1 MNITKEWLETL
12 ASIHGVKPKIVRDA
26 LWPDTPNRSLAYFNS
41 YKNIRV
47 KYLEIIADTLKCS
60 VDEILRR
67 PYPSSAG
74 QTISGDNNHVGNVNI
89 NNDVESLKKIID
101 AQSQIITHQDAE
113 IKRMEQLTREQLSAK
128 DQQISELG
136 TRIDRLID
144 LAKQNG
150 NQ

>member
-12 ASIHGVKPKIVRDA
+12 ASKHGVKPKAIRDA
-26 LWPDTPNRSLAYFNS
+26 LWPDTPNRGLGYFNS

-47 KYLEIIADTLKCS
+47 KYLEIIADTLNCS

-67 PYPSSAG
+67 TYPAAAG
-74 QTISGDNNHVGNVNI
+74 QTISGDNNQVGNVNI

-101 AQSQIITHQDAE
+101 AQAQIISHQDEE
-113 IKRMEQLTREQLSAK
+113 IKRMERLTREQLNAK
-128 DQQISELG
+128 DQQINELG
-136 TRIDRLID
+136 GRIDRLIE
-144 LAKQNG
+144 LAKQHG